1 MATLDEVLSGAEEVV
16 EPETTEVE
24 AETAQ
29 PEEVEAV
36 EEEVEEVTEE
46 PAKPTG
52 VNDAVTPPATKEDIP
67 LTVYLDEREK
77 RKKLQDEIE
86 AMRKANEEKKESPD
100 FWENPQEAVKTM
112 LDSEVKALREEYVQT
127 RLKDSMNTS
136 RYFHADF
143 DAAKEAFVKAAEQNP
158 ALVDAAYR
166 NEMPGEFIYKA
177 GKEYLML
184 DQAGG
189 DLESAIERAKREA
202 VEEYIAKNKPKSK
215 VAAIPKAL
223 TEETSASAPR
233 EKVEGGETPLENIFV
248 HNRV

>member
-1 MATLDEVLSGAEEVV
+1 MATLDEVLSGKEEVV

-24 AETAQ
+24 AEAPE

-36 EEEVEEVTEE
+36 EEETEEVAEE
-46 PAKPTG
+46 PAEPKG
-52 VNDAVTPPATKEDIP
+52 VEKTEPPSVTKEVP
-67 LTVYLDEREK
+67 LTALLDERDK
-77 RKKLQDEIE
+77 RKQLQAEIE

-100 FWENPQEAVKTM
+100 FWENPQQAVESM
-112 LDSEVKALREEYVQT
+112 LNSKVEELNAKYTNGYLSLSMQYSKA
-127 RLKDSMNTS
+127 
-136 RYFHADF
+136 FHNDF
-143 DAAKEAFVKAAEQNP
+143 DDAKQAFIRAAEQNP
-158 ALVDAAYR
+158 ALADAALKA
-166 NEMPGEFIYKA
+166 EMPGEFIYKA

-248 HNRV
+248 HNRG